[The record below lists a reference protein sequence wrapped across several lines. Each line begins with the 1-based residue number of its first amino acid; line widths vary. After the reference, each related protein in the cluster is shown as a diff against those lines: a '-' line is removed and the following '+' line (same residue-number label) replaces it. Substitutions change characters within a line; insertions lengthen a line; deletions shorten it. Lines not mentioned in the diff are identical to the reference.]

1 MRYIVTAIMI
11 VAVATPVYAQL
22 KPNML
27 GGDSPKMKTQE
38 EVKAQEERENSYKA
52 GVSKI
57 PDQKG
62 KTDPWGG
69 VRGSSTSQTNQKQGQ
84 QGSK

>member
-1 MRYIVTAIMI
+1 VRYIVMAMMI
-11 VAVATPVYAQL
+11 VAVTTPASAQF

-27 GGDSPKMKTQE
+27 DDGKKMKTQE

-69 VRGSSTSQTNQKQGQ
+69 VRSSSTPQTTQKQGQ